1 MAAIISEKFRIFNAK
16 QFLESLGEGADDAS
30 ADRTRMYFFV
40 GRSSKWNGYLEVFNV
55 SGTFQTGEILHNGA
69 NQADDANA
77 TFKGTIEEVYTN
89 SVLLKLV
96 GPTATAVPASY
107 GDDLIGKTSGATAK
121 AGTYR
126 YATEEIPPIP
136 LDNQVEKKDVYD
148 EIIAAKRILSDNA
161 RLVVPR
167 YNWNTQTNPKFDM
180 YRPNYSPT
188 PGGGGGIGQS
198 TALGSNQLSGSKYYV
213 MNSSYEVFKCL
224 YNGQDPTN
232 TAGQN
237 VTYEP
242 KSQPSAG
249 QGVFDSATGIYT
261 EPSGT
266 AGYVWKHLFTIPTG
280 DVLAFLSTDFMP
292 VAAKTEASRTAVEA
306 LAVDGGV
313 HIAVVRDAGTLSG
326 LNTTTA
332 YTPIYGDGTGGILK
346 FTTNGSGNV
355 VSAEIEA
362 AGTGYTYAN
371 IILSTST
378 VYTTNDVVSGT
389 NVGAFTGSANI
400 EIILSPE
407 GGHGADAD
415 LELFAKR
422 VMTNVRLTYAEGQGD
437 FPVDNDFRRIGIIQD
452 PLDYGTT
459 TYAANST
466 LRGTHAL
473 KLNGTGSD
481 YVVDEVIS
489 QTVTGGTAKG
499 TVVSWDSTN
508 QILKYFQS
516 PNVHTDSGVVRAF
529 ESDAANA
536 VTGSDS
542 GASRNVVTTEG
553 TSGTPSVVAD
563 VSFVEGKATSEIEPN
578 SGDIVYIENRRQIT
592 RAADQIEDIKLVIE
606 F

>member
-40 GRSSKWNGYLEVFNV
+40 GKSSSWNGYLEVFNV
-55 SGTFQTGEILHNGA
+55 SGTFAVNDVVYEGNDVNT
-69 NQADDANA
+69 A
-77 TFKGTIEEVYTN
+77 TFKGTVEAVYPN
-89 SVLLKLV
+89 SLLLNTIL
-96 GPTATAVPASY
+96 PTATATPSFGTVITN
-107 GDDLIGKTSGATAK
+107 GTATAK
-121 AGTYR
+121 TGTYR
-126 YATEEIPPIP
+126 YATEEVPPVP
-136 LDNQVEKKDVYD
+136 LDNAEEKGDVYN
-148 EIIAAKRILSDNA
+148 EIIAAKRILADNA
-161 RLVVPR
+161 RLVTPR

-180 YRPNYSPT
+180 YRPNYAST
-188 PGGGGGIGQS
+188 PGGGGAIGTS
-198 TALGSNQLSGSKYYV
+198 TALGASSLSGSKFYV
-213 MNSSYEVFKCL
+213 MNSQYEVFKCL

-242 KSQPSAG
+242 KSQPTAG
-249 QGVFDSATGIYT
+249 QGTFDSATGVYT

-266 AGYVWKHLFTIPTG
+266 AGYIWKHIFTLSTG

-292 VAAKTEASRTAVEA
+292 IAAATDASRTAVEA
-306 LAVDGGV
+306 LAVDGGIHV
-313 HIAVVRDAGTLSG
+313 AVVRDAGTG
-326 LNTTTA
+326 LPA
-332 YTPIYGDGTGGILK
+332 SASELYTPVKGDGTGAIVK
-346 FTTNGSGNV
+346 FATNANGEV
-355 VSAEIEA
+355 TSASMQA
-362 AGTGYTYAN
+362 AGSGYTYGD
-371 IILSTST
+371 IILSTTT
-378 VYTTNDVVSGT
+378 VFTDAALTTNPS
-389 NVGAFTGSANI
+389 AFTGSAYI
-400 EIILSPE
+400 ETVISPE
-407 GGHGADAD
+407 GGHGSNVDV
-415 LELFAKR
+415 ELFGKR
-422 VMTNVRLTYAEGQGD
+422 VMTNIRLTYAEGQGD

-459 TYAANST
+459 TYASNST

-473 KLNGTGSD
+473 KVNGTGAD

-516 PNVHTDSGVVRAF
+516 PNVHTDAGVVLAF
-529 ESDAANA
+529 ESNAANA
-536 VTGSDS
+536 VVGATSA
-542 GASRNVVTTEG
+542 ASRNVVTTEG